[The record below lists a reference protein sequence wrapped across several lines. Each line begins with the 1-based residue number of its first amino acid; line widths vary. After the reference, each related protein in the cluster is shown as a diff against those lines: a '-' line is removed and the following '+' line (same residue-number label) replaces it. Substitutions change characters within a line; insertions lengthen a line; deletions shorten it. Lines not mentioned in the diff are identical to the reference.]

1 MQFERFRFYSIPVL
15 HDSVFK
21 TLVLPNMKAPRKG
34 VEEIYKKILSG
45 IATLVTSL
53 LISKKIYF
61 ANNNFV

>member
-34 VEEIYKKILSG
+34 VEEFIKKFSVELQRW
-45 IATLVTSL
+45 
-53 LISKKIYF
+53 
-61 ANNNFV
+61 

>member
-34 VEEIYKKILSG
+34 VEEIYKKNSQWNCNVGNITANFKENILC
-45 IATLVTSL
+45 
-53 LISKKIYF
+53 KQ
-61 ANNNFV
+61 